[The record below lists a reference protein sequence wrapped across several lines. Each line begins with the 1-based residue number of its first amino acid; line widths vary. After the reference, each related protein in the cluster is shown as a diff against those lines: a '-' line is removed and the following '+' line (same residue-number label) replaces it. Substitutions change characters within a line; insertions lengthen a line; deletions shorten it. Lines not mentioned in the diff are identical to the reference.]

1 MIKRKSEK
9 ERGKLKLSKYFQEF
23 KEGDKVAV
31 IRDHAMNPA
40 FPKRIQGRTG
50 NISESRGNAY
60 LMKLNEGKMVKTH
73 IIRPIHLK
81 ILKMLI
87 FTMP

>member
-1 MIKRKSEK
+1 MIKRKSQK
-9 ERGKLKLSKYFQEF
+9 EHGKLKLSKYFQEF

-50 NISESRGNAY
+50 IVIGTRGNAH
-60 LMKLNEGKMVKTH
+60 LIQLNEGNAVKVH

-81 ILKMLI
+81 KLK
-87 FTMP
+87 